1 MMTALTS
8 LMRRDITHCM
18 FETRARFYPIEAG
31 RLSFAPLDH
40 PRALAH
46 FDQPAGLNQS
56 KQSSD

>member
-1 MMTALTS
+1 MGRAHVTT
-8 LMRRDITHCM
+8 IH
-18 FETRARFYPIEAG
+18 TRARFNPVEAG